1 MSNEQDK
8 QEFVNAYT
16 RVLVNAWSSEEFSAQ
31 LESDPRAAL
40 AEAGLEVPEGVEVK
54 VVREAGGPEADLAPQ
69 ERLNKQYERWTAAE
83 ETGEVIVFVPA
94 TPRVDVKDLEMSDL
108 ESVAGGDFNCCCC
121 PCCCCT

>member
-16 RVLVNAWSSEEFSAQ
+16 RVLVNAWSSEEFSEQ
-31 LESDPRAAL
+31 LDKDPRAAL
-40 AEAGLEVPEGVEVK
+40 AEAGLEVPEGVNVK
-54 VVREAGGPEADLAPQ
+54 VVREAEGPEAGLAPQ
-69 ERLNKQYERWTAAE
+69 ERLDKQYERWTAAE
-83 ETGEVIVFVPA
+83 ETGEVIVYVPA

-108 ESVAGGDFNCCCC
+108 ESVAGGDVNCCCC